1 MANSLILFRVLCSRQ
16 RQPKPNY
23 PFTPSRQR
31 HLRSNCLLTHPFLA
45 DLYKLSLQTINCASL
60 IRHPVLL
67 VVLCVPCLFHF
78 CRRLRHTPRSSR
90 GPGQLAPNVG
100 PWDSCR
106 NVCSEALARHSFE
119 SSHGYSPDVDSA
131 LRITADHPSVIQ
143 ILEREKTNIHHHW
156 TRLPNCPPDKW
167 YQFNSSSYGDARE
180 EPIPNTTINP
190 RNCQVSHLC

>member
-156 TRLPNCPPDKW
+156 TRGKYLHQGLCCLLPSRIDPEDRLHRF
-167 YQFNSSSYGDARE
+167 QGGTAA
-180 EPIPNTTINP
+180 
-190 RNCQVSHLC
+190 